1 MTLVLDTSVLVD
13 HLRRRAPAGEA
24 FASLIR
30 AGEEMAASVMV
41 RVELARGLRAH
52 QAVGFASLDLLVAW
66 VPVSLDIAATAAE
79 LAERF
84 GRSHSTV
91 DPVDYVVAATASHLE
106 APLWTTN
113 LKHFPMFPDL
123 EAPY

>member
-1 MTLVLDTSVLVD
+1 MTFVLDTSVLVD
-13 HLRRRAPAGEA
+13 HLRRRVSAGEA
-24 FASLIR
+24 FMRLIR
-30 AGEEMAASVMV
+30 AGEEIASPVMV

-52 QAVGFASLDLLVAW
+52 QAAGFESLDLLIAW
-66 VPVSLDIAATAAE
+66 VPVTLDIGATAVE

-84 GRSHSTV
+84 GRSHSAI

-106 APLWTTN
+106 AALWTTN
-113 LKHFPMFPDL
+113 VRHFPMFPEL